1 MGCYIVEVRQE
12 ITTPVT
18 VYADNADDAQKR
30 AVYGLGEFGDP
41 AAGELQITSTRLLEG
56 FGAGQ

>member
-1 MGCYIVEVRQE
+1 MGRYIVEVRQE
-12 ITTPVT
+12 ITTPIT

-41 AAGELQITSTRLLEG
+41 DASELQITSTRLLEE
-56 FGAGQ
+56 FGAKQ

>member
-30 AVYGLGEFGDP
+30 AIYGLGE
-41 AAGELQITSTRLLEG
+41 
-56 FGAGQ
+56 